1 MMKVNFCKTTRTDA
15 WRNKRRKQTK
25 RRRRRRRRRRESR
38 EEMRESPGRQAA
50 RGRWVIEGGKA
61 GRLCSRNE
69 ALAYIFLYILLATP
83 EGL

>member
-1 MMKVNFCKTTRTDA
+1 RS
-15 WRNKRRKQTK
+15 
-25 RRRRRRRRRRESR
+25 RESR

-69 ALAYIFLYILLATP
+69 ALAYIFLYILLATR

>member
-15 WRNKRRKQTK
+15 WRNKRRS
-25 RRRRRRRRRRESR
+25 RESR